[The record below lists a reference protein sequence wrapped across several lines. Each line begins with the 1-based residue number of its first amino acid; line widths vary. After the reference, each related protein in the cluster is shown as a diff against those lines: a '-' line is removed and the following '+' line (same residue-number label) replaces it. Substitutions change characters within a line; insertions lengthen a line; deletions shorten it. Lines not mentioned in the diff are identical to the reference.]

1 MQNNTDALKRAIIE
15 GMNAM
20 LAAID
25 NVGTATPQSKPKQ
38 RNKKETPKEKSTPV
52 QAPEPVKKS
61 RKKKSGCYRVE
72 DLRALYC
79 LADAGLLHHIK
90 GTAASTNYP
99 GSYVYLIDRNADTK
113 AALAVFLTQEEIAA
127 DV

>member
-1 MQNNTDALKRAIIE
+1 MQNNTDALKRAIME

-25 NVGTATPQSKPKQ
+25 NVGTATPQSKHKPE
-38 RNKKETPKEKSTPV
+38 KKMEKSEEKYTPV

-90 GTAASTNYP
+90 GTARSTNYP
-99 GSYVYLIDRNADTK
+99 GSYVYLIARNADTK
-113 AALAVFLTQEEIAA
+113 SALAVFLTQEEIAA